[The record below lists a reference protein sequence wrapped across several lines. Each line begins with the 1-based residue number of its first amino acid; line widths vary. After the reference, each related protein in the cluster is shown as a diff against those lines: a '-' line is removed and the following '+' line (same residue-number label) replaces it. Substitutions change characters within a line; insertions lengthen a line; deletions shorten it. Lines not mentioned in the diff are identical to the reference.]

1 MPPTAEIPEYTD
13 PVGTSSTDGEGNLIT
28 PPIVEIPEFNGGT
41 VAIDSPINKEDKY
54 SEVQSPK
61 VIKRLANTG
70 ETDTNAGLT
79 GVGLAIAGSLLIVG
93 KRRKKDEE

>member
-1 MPPTAEIPEYTD
+1 M
-13 PVGTSSTDGEGNLIT
+13 
-28 PPIVEIPEFNGGT
+28 
-41 VAIDSPINKEDKY
+41 AIDSPINKEDKY